1 MENSNNILDV
11 KGNIDRLRQ
20 YNLTTELIEEYELLL
35 LNSSLTE
42 IQINTLTK
50 IIERMITQ
58 HYVKQ
63 LLMQNL

>member
-42 IQINTLTK
+42 IQVNTLTK

>member
-11 KGNIDRLRQ
+11 EGNIDRLRQ